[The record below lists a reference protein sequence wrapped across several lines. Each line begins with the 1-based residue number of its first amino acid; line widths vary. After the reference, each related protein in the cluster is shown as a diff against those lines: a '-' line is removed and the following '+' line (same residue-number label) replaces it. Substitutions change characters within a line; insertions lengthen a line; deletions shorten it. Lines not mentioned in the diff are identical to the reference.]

1 MIVRIFDF
9 CNSQPTTNSQK
20 PTTHNPQ
27 LSNKNMIMKT
37 IYTLKTTLSL
47 TTILTYGLWL
57 TAFGTLHA
65 QSWQW
70 GKSGGTTDSFNGLDE
85 EVKSA
90 CTDIYGNV
98 YFVSDVGSTN
108 SQIDGVPKQ
117 NYNNGFGL
125 LDGIV
130 ASFSCSGAY
139 RWTKVIGGGVMILSI
154 ACRVIHKET
163 SMFWDKLILLVMFLE
178 MNQFILI
185 PMSSCQL
192 LQVLLVKISSR
203 YLLLNTIARVF
214 FSGYGCLSQEI
225 LA

>member
-1 MIVRIFDF
+1 
-9 CNSQPTTNSQK
+9 
-20 PTTHNPQ
+20 
-27 LSNKNMIMKT
+27 MKT
-37 IYTLKTTLSL
+37 KYIFKGAVSLQTLLACSL
-47 TTILTYGLWL
+47 LL
-57 TAFGTLHA
+57 TAYNTLHA

-98 YFVSDVGSTN
+98 YFLSDVGSTN

-139 RWTKVIGGGVMILSI
+139 RWSRVIGGGDKIL
-154 ACRVIHKET
+154 
-163 SMFWDKLILLVMFLE
+163 
-178 MNQFILI
+178 
-185 PMSSCQL
+185 
-192 LQVLLVKISSR
+192 
-203 YLLLNTIARVF
+203 
-214 FSGYGCLSQEI
+214 
-225 LA
+225 